1 MSSLTLK
8 DYLINNTHIEI
19 FSKFAGCISQI
30 NLIKQKT
37 ISQMVKDFV
46 SDDLYMKRST
56 LIQLLIKSEN
66 YENQYLAYLLYD
78 ILSNDANGNVD
89 TQEQVILFD
98 SLPWAIKQHF
108 KQAMKKTIQYTN
120 ELSNFDVNKIP

>member
-1 MSSLTLK
+1 MSQ
-8 DYLINNTHIEI
+8 NT
-19 FSKFAGCISQI
+19 A
-30 NLIKQKT
+30 LIKKQV
-37 ISQMVKDFV
+37 SQLVREFV
-46 SDDLYMKRST
+46 TDDLYNKRGT
-56 LIQLLIKSEN
+56 LINLLIYSTN

-108 KQAMKKTIQYTN
+108 KQAMKKTVQYTN
-120 ELSNFDVNKIP
+120 SI